1 MGKEVLRGGASLKLL
16 GEKLIN
22 SHIIFLVPT
31 GPPLLNESLQT
42 AEERQLHL
50 QWHAPEPQ
58 HQNGVIINYTICIE
72 REDSMEDCRLYYTS
86 STNMI
91 VTGLHPYTVYR
102 YKVAAR
108 TSVGRGNY
116 TEQLSIQTLEDGE

>member
-1 MGKEVLRGGASLKLL
+1 M
-16 GEKLIN
+16 
-22 SHIIFLVPT
+22 
-31 GPPLLNESLQT
+31 LNESMQT
-42 AEERQLHL
+42 AKERQLCL
-50 QWHAPEPQ
+50 QWYLPEPQ
-58 HQNGVIINYTICIE
+58 HRNGVIINYTICIE
-72 REDSMEDCRLYYTS
+72 PREDGMEGREVYYTS